1 MNRLVACLF
10 VLAVCAGCG
19 SDAPDSDN
27 TPAPQDTSAAQPG
40 ETSETAAPVSEAEA
54 PVSLVQ
60 LWSLGGF
67 SDPEGVAEGP
77 DGNYFISNVAGTG
90 DAADGTGWISVI
102 SPFGEMIE
110 PQFAMGL
117 NAPKGMV
124 VDRGVLYVADI
135 NQIRMIDAREG
146 TILRTLDVDGA
157 EFLNDMVSWNA
168 TVLASDSGTG
178 RIYRL
183 TGDEADTWLEDERL
197 AGANGLTAD
206 ADRLLIATMDSGSLY
221 EVTAAKELK
230 EIASGMK
237 NADGIGVIDG
247 GYLVSSWPGQVWF
260 VSDDGETSKVLD
272 TQADGIFQNDLTILN
287 DTVIVP
293 NWRPG
298 TVTAWKVDMEP

>member
-1 MNRLVACLF
+1 MKKLAASLLVLSI
-10 VLAVCAGCG
+10 CAGCG
-19 SDAPDSDN
+19 SG
-27 TPAPQDTSAAQPG
+27 TPAEDNEPNQDAQ
-40 ETSETAAPVSEAEA
+40 TSETSAPSDTADGTAATTEA

-110 PQFAMGL
+110 PQFATGL

-135 NQIRMIDAREG
+135 NQIRMVDAREG
-146 TILRTLDVDGA
+146 TILRTLDVEGA

-168 TVLASDSGTG
+168 TVPASDSGTG

-183 TGDEADTWLEDERL
+183 AGDEADVWLEDERL

-221 EVTAAKELK
+221 EVTAAKDLK

-260 VSDDGETSKVLD
+260 VSDAGETSKVLD

-287 DTVIVP
+287 DTVIIP

-298 TVTAWKVDMEP
+298 TVTAWKVEVE